1 MGSTKKTVAVLF
13 GGCSGEHEVS
23 LQSAAAVLDAIDPAL
38 YTAVPVGITKDGRWL
53 RCTGG
58 SKTLPAGTWAENALP
73 CRLSPDRGD
82 HGLWERGPDGA
93 WRLMKIDIVLPILH
107 GRGGEDGTVQG
118 LCALAGLPL
127 AGCGTLCS
135 ALCMDK
141 DKAHKLAAAAG
152 VETPRGFT
160 VTPADDAGGT
170 AARAAALG
178 LPVFVKPL
186 RAGSSLG
193 VARVESLAALPAAL
207 HAAFGYDDTVLV
219 EQAVPGFE
227 VGCAVLGPD
236 AAGRLILGAVDEIE
250 LGGAVAQRA
259 GGSGFFDFGE
269 KYSLA
274 NSAIHVPARIPA
286 ETAARVQ
293 AAAAAVYRALGCRGF
308 ARVDSFLTPDGRVVF
323 NEVNTIP
330 GFTAHSRWP
339 GMMRAAGY
347 DFKTVVGLI
356 LQNAEAEAL

>member
-1 MGSTKKTVAVLF
+1 MKNEKTAVAVLF

-23 LQSAAAVLDAIDPAL
+23 LQSAAAVLGAIDPAL

-58 SKTLPAGTWAENALP
+58 AKTLANGTWAEGALP
-73 CRLSPDRGD
+73 CLLSPDRAD
-82 HGLWERGPDGA
+82 HGLWVRQADGA
-93 WRLMKIDIVLPILH
+93 WRLERIGIVLPVLH

-118 LCALAGLPL
+118 LAALAGIPL

-141 DKAHKLAAAAG
+141 DKAHRLAAAAG

-160 VTPADDAGGT
+160 VTAADDAGTT
-170 AARAAALG
+170 AERAAALG

-193 VARVESLAALPAAL
+193 VARVQTLAALPAAL
-207 HAAFGYDDTVLV
+207 CTAFAYDDTALV

-236 AAGRLILGAVDEIE
+236 AEGRLVLGEVDEIE
-250 LGGAVAQRA
+250 LGGAVAQSA
-259 GGSGFFDFGE
+259 GGSGFFDFTE

-274 NSAIHVPARIPA
+274 NSAIHVPARIPVGA
-286 ETAARVQ
+286 AARVK

-339 GMMRAAGY
+339 NMMKAAGLG
-347 DFKTVVGLI
+347 FSEAVARI